1 MSLSVNNINNKS
13 ENKMLIKISN
23 VKSEENANNNNINK
37 NNININDN
45 PNYQKLT
52 QEEKELYLKQ
62 TELLS
67 QIKALEEKLQF
78 EKEQHKYLI
87 ESKQEEIEY
96 KTKIKKFSSK

>member
-1 MSLSVNNINNKS
+1 
-13 ENKMLIKISN
+13 MLIKISN

-62 TELLS
+62 TELLQNKNNKS
-67 QIKALEEKLQF
+67 NEI
-78 EKEQHKYLI
+78 
-87 ESKQEEIEY
+87 SK
-96 KTKIKKFSSK
+96 